1 MRILHTSDW
10 HLGQKFITQSREPEQ
25 QMALSWLLGVIE
37 QEQADTL
44 IVAGDIFDVNNPPV
58 SAEEMYYRF
67 LTDLKKTCCRN
78 VVIVGGNH
86 DSPSKLNAP
95 RGLLKALDMHVVGA
109 ATGDP
114 AEEIIVL
121 KDQKNNG
128 EDVLIA
134 AVPFLRE
141 RDFRTTTAGES
152 VDERIRRIQEGIVGH
167 YHDLVAQV
175 EGFKG
180 FIVATGHLFARGAS
194 THEEQQNIYLGNL
207 DNIAAEQFPA
217 RFDYIAL
224 GHIHRMQK
232 VGKKDHIRYCG
243 SLIPL
248 SFSEITDKKGVILID
263 LEKPGKAPIIR
274 EIPVPVFRRLITIK
288 GSMGEVEKKL
298 QKAHQPVD
306 PLPAWVEVVVTGDP
320 GVAMPDRHL
329 RDFAAGMHLE
339 ILKVKVERNS
349 TSLNEHLPAA
359 DLAALSIDEVFEQRC
374 ISKGLNDETVAA
386 VMQTFNELKEWMTEN
401 GEKVR

>member
-25 QMALSWLLGVIE
+25 QMALNWLLEVIE
-37 QEQADTL
+37 REQADTL

-67 LTDLKKTCCRN
+67 LTNLKKTCCRH

-109 ATGDP
+109 TTGEPQD
-114 AEEIIVL
+114 ELILL
-121 KDQKNNG
+121 KDNAG
-128 EDVLIA
+128 EPEVLVA

-167 YHDLVAQV
+167 YHDLVGKA
-175 EGFKG
+175 EDFKG
-180 FIVATGHLFARGAS
+180 FFVATGHLYAKGAS
-194 THEEQQNIYLGNL
+194 THEDQQNIYLGNL

-248 SFSEITDKKGVILID
+248 SFSEITDKKSVILID
-263 LEKPGKAPIIR
+263 LDKKQKTPVIR
-274 EIPVPVFRRLITIK
+274 EIPVPVFRRLLTIK
-288 GSMGEVEKKL
+288 GSMTEVEKKL
-298 QKAHQPVD
+298 QKAHQPAD
-306 PLPAWVEVVVTGDP
+306 PLPAWVEVIVTGDP
-320 GVAMPDRHL
+320 GVAMPDRLL
-329 RDFAAGMHLE
+329 RELVVGMHLE
-339 ILKVKVERNS
+339 ILKVRVERNAFSLKEHVPS
-349 TSLNEHLPAA
+349 T

-374 ISKGLNDETVAA
+374 ISKGLGADEMGA
-386 VMQTFNELKEWMTEN
+386 VKQTFNELKEWILEH
-401 GEKVR
+401 GDRVK

>member
-1 MRILHTSDW
+1 MLFR
-10 HLGQKFITQSREPEQ
+10 
-25 QMALSWLLGVIE
+25 
-37 QEQADTL
+37 
-44 IVAGDIFDVNNPPV
+44 
-58 SAEEMYYRF
+58 
-67 LTDLKKTCCRN
+67 
-78 VVIVGGNH
+78 
-86 DSPSKLNAP
+86 SK
-95 RGLLKALDMHVVGA
+95 
-109 ATGDP
+109 
-114 AEEIIVL
+114 
-121 KDQKNNG
+121 Q
-128 EDVLIA
+128 
-134 AVPFLRE
+134 
-141 RDFRTTTAGES
+141 
-152 VDERIRRIQEGIVGH
+152 
-167 YHDLVAQV
+167 
-175 EGFKG
+175 
-180 FIVATGHLFARGAS
+180 
-194 THEEQQNIYLGNL
+194 
-207 DNIAAEQFPA
+207 
-217 RFDYIAL
+217 
-224 GHIHRMQK
+224 
-232 VGKKDHIRYCG
+232 
-243 SLIPL
+243 
-248 SFSEITDKKGVILID
+248 
-263 LEKPGKAPIIR
+263 GKAPVIR